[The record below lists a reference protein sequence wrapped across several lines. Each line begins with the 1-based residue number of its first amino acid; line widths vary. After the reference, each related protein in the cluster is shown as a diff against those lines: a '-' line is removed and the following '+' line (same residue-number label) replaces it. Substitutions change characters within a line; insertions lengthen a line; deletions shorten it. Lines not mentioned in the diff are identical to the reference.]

1 MTKLLILS
9 DSHNSRLAIENILAA
24 EADSIDALIFLGDG
38 LRDLEQALTFYPSLR
53 AYAVAGNC
61 DFGAL
66 EPLDGL
72 AAFDGVVVFYTHGHM
87 YGVKYD
93 LDTLADAAAARGA
106 NVALFGHTHIPVAE
120 ERGGVFLFNP
130 GSCGRCYTGPNTY
143 GILTLDRRQGG
154 QPRAQRGTQ
163 SMSINE
169 VRWLSECG
177 STNAYAKEHFE
188 EFGPVGAVYT
198 TNQTAGRGRLGRS
211 WVNAEGRA
219 LYYTA
224 AIREPLAQP
233 ATLPLLASLAVRD
246 QLSSALRRGLP
257 DQMAQRPAAERQ
269 EGRGHPLRERQL
281 RLPACRAGASS
292 AASASIWHSPRAIS
306 TPQTCPTAP
315 PSNCRA
321 RKWTL
326 PPTPSGWPRL

>member
-143 GILTLDRRQGG
+143 GILTLADGKIIG
-154 QPRAQRGTQ
+154 
-163 SMSINE
+163 
-169 VRWLSECG
+169 C
-177 STNAYAKEHFE
+177 
-188 EFGPVGAVYT
+188 
-198 TNQTAGRGRLGRS
+198 
-211 WVNAEGRA
+211 
-219 LYYTA
+219 TA
-224 AIREPLAQP
+224 AKAFGS
-233 ATLPLLASLAVRD
+233 AHAGGFAAAVHQQTGCHHHHHRHSEED
-246 QLSSALRRGLP
+246 FLHLILHGYSNSSADLRANALSLLMRTYQQKKGAAHSESSPLCRTKRKNQALACAAATAQATVAPTMGLLP
-257 DQMAQRPAAERQ
+257 MPIRP
-269 EGRGHPLRERQL
+269 
-281 RLPACRAGASS
+281 
-292 AASASIWHSPRAIS
+292 IIS
-306 TPQTCPTAP
+306 TCAGTEEEPA
-315 PSNCRA
+315 N
-321 RKWTL
+321 
-326 PPTPSGWPRL
+326 

>member
-87 YGVKYD
+87 Y
-93 LDTLADAAAARGA
+93 
-106 NVALFGHTHIPVAE
+106 THIPVAE

-143 GILTLDRRQGG
+143 GILTLADGKVV
-154 QPRAQRGTQ
+154 
-163 SMSINE
+163 SHEHKE
-169 VRWLSECG
+169 VPK
-177 STNAYAKEHFE
+177 A
-188 EFGPVGAVYT
+188 
-198 TNQTAGRGRLGRS
+198 
-211 WVNAEGRA
+211 
-219 LYYTA
+219 
-224 AIREPLAQP
+224 
-233 ATLPLLASLAVRD
+233 
-246 QLSSALRRGLP
+246 
-257 DQMAQRPAAERQ
+257 
-269 EGRGHPLRERQL
+269 
-281 RLPACRAGASS
+281 
-292 AASASIWHSPRAIS
+292 
-306 TPQTCPTAP
+306 
-315 PSNCRA
+315 
-321 RKWTL
+321 
-326 PPTPSGWPRL
+326 

>member
-130 GSCGRCYTGPNTY
+130 GSCARWSATSTKRYPKHEH
-143 GILTLDRRQGG
+143 
-154 QPRAQRGTQ
+154 QRG
-163 SMSINE
+163 
-169 VRWLSECG
+169 
-177 STNAYAKEHFE
+177 A
-188 EFGPVGAVYT
+188 
-198 TNQTAGRGRLGRS
+198 
-211 WVNAEGRA
+211 
-219 LYYTA
+219 
-224 AIREPLAQP
+224 
-233 ATLPLLASLAVRD
+233 LAVRVR
-246 QLSSALRRGLP
+246 QHQRLRK
-257 DQMAQRPAAERQ
+257 
-269 EGRGHPLRERQL
+269 
-281 RLPACRAGASS
+281 RAF
-292 AASASIWHSPRAIS
+292 
-306 TPQTCPTAP
+306 
-315 PSNCRA
+315 
-321 RKWTL
+321 
-326 PPTPSGWPRL
+326 

>member
-106 NVALFGHTHIPVAE
+106 NVASSVTPT
-120 ERGGVFLFNP
+120 
-130 GSCGRCYTGPNTY
+130 S
-143 GILTLDRRQGG
+143 
-154 QPRAQRGTQ
+154 
-163 SMSINE
+163 
-169 VRWLSECG
+169 RWQKS
-177 STNAYAKEHFE
+177 
-188 EFGPVGAVYT
+188 GAVCSCST
-198 TNQTAGRGRLGRS
+198 
-211 WVNAEGRA
+211 
-219 LYYTA
+219 
-224 AIREPLAQP
+224 LA
-233 ATLPLLASLAVRD
+233 
-246 QLSSALRRGLP
+246 
-257 DQMAQRPAAERQ
+257 PAA
-269 EGRGHPLRERQL
+269 GAT
-281 RLPACRAGASS
+281 PA
-292 AASASIWHSPRAIS
+292 P
-306 TPQTCPTAP
+306 TPTA
-315 PSNCRA
+315 S
-321 RKWTL
+321 
-326 PPTPSGWPRL
+326 